1 MLKISSDTDRVYAG
15 YVGTRP
21 NYRVPT
27 RSVELLSLREP
38 VFRKHYLPL
47 LPAERD
53 ARILDLGCGCGEF
66 VYFLQRNGYTNASG
80 VDLSDRELEVGRALG
95 VCNLQRGEAAAVLAE
110 SRGEFDFISAIDVLE
125 HVPKNQVLG
134 LLEQIYSAL
143 CPGGRFV
150 CQVPNL
156 AAFYSP
162 LFYMDFSHETPFT
175 APSLKQALQLAQF
188 DSIRVLPV
196 GPVAH
201 GVKSA
206 VRSILWKGITA
217 CLRFVQTIEGGPP
230 DALCSIYTAAI
241 YASADKNGE
250 GQVNRSA

>member
-1 MLKISSDTDRVYAG
+1 MLKISSNADRTYAE
-15 YVGTRP
+15 YARTRP

-27 RSVELLSLREP
+27 QSVELLSLREP

-47 LPAERD
+47 LPTKRD
-53 ARILDLGCGCGEF
+53 ARILDLGCGYGEF
-66 VYFLQRNGYTNASG
+66 LYFLQRHGYTNSSG
-80 VDLSDRELEVGRALG
+80 VDLSDRQLEVGRSLG
-95 VCNLQRGEAAAVLAE
+95 VWNLQYGDAASVLAE
-110 SRGEFDFISAIDVLE
+110 ARGGFDFISAIDVLE
-125 HVPKNQVLG
+125 HIPKNQVLG
-134 LLEQIYSAL
+134 LLGQVYSAL
-143 CPGGRFV
+143 RPGGRFV

-156 AAFYSP
+156 AAFYAP

-188 DSIRVLPV
+188 DSIHVLPV

-206 VRSILWKGITA
+206 VRFILWKGITT
-217 CLRFVQTIEGGPP
+217 CLRFVQTVEGGPP

-241 YASADKNGE
+241 LATADKTRE
-250 GQVNRSA
+250 C